1 VMMENSSTA
10 QLAINRV
17 NRMSF
22 MGRHIN
28 VELFTEGPGGGNTG
42 RRGDDGRNRGPNQSK
57 RSRSRSRD
65 RSPCYHR
72 RKYHFPHFPLR

>member
-1 VMMENSSTA
+1 MENSSTA

-28 VELFTEGPGGGNTG
+28 VEMFTEGPGGGNTG
-42 RRGDDGRNRGPNQSK
+42 RRGDDG
-57 RSRSRSRD
+57 
-65 RSPCYHR
+65 
-72 RKYHFPHFPLR
+72 